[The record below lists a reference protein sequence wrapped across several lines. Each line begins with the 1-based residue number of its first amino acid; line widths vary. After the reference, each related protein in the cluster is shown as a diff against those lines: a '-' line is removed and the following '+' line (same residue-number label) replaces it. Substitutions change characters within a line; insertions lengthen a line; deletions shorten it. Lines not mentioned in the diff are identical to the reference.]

1 MKYVKD
7 KPYVPIPRVQ
17 VCPFFVIGGKGMK
30 FKKKLLLVCTSVL
43 VSLPSVASAR
53 NNDVPFFNG
62 NENTFLES
70 VELQMPGK
78 YLRPGSGYAPPGVE
92 LLYKGDLHYPAVYN
106 GSFSWDNPQVN
117 LVQNEDSSEP
127 FVRIANEGYFN
138 ASVPVGDR
146 MVTETERVNTSV
158 IADKYWG
165 NPDFVLTNMIKHSI
179 TGLKT
184 LKNYGT
190 FYWIRDMAYLSG
202 GYAGASGVNGVNK
215 YNLWYVR
222 TSKPEIK
229 DFKAS
234 SGKKDVPVKFT
245 FNGFEYVSKGKGYND
260 RDPNGTTV
268 NPYQAAAGERNRV
281 KWMLDITKDGETVHH
296 QENYLRSDPQTDN
309 QKPNEGDAGQ
319 FTKEDVSWQPQMCGR
334 YTAKLKITDAVQ
346 RDSNEKAVNFNVD
359 GNCGT
364 EVTPNPDSGDEDDF
378 KYKIDFSSDR
388 IEGET
393 AREGKNI
400 KTKIDVSRDNFKPE
414 RDQYREKVNNNIN
427 KSQQAVNSSES
438 DRDSAQSSLSY
449 CRRNPIH
456 EVDAEGNHHY
466 YDRDCSWEENRLDSA
481 ASRLDT
487 ARQKLE
493 KEKNKIKKL
502 DALEAKYANPE
513 TVVVLKH
520 NGQQV
525 ATQKVRLTEGE
536 KKTLN
541 LGWQHKG
548 KGTIQAEINPAGNR
562 LDIEETTYKN
572 NPIKTAIYAPS
583 HEKGM
588 CGVTSVKGVV
598 ETVSERVSKEDT
610 VGEMFYETLSGSID
624 NLAPSKLH
632 AGYGFSYEVNGK
644 YKNDWN
650 TNYPG
655 VFTKATAQY
664 PFADEGLK
672 TTYDLESVSNNGLI
686 SKFLPENMYLSEVTG
701 HVFNSK
707 RPTKSL
713 YWDGKEKIID
723 GQRKWY
729 APLKTKDGKYSFNVE
744 TNPAGVNEMSLCLTN
759 EVEIKGVA
767 YDDFKKRRVLADLP
781 FPVQTPGWN
790 WVGKENIITDLSNW
804 YYMKNRN

>member
-1 MKYVKD
+1 
-7 KPYVPIPRVQ
+7 
-17 VCPFFVIGGKGMK
+17 MK
-30 FKKKLLLVCTSVL
+30 FKRGLLFICTSTMIAI
-43 VSLPSVASAR
+43 PSMASAK
-53 NNDVPFFNG
+53 NNDVPFYNG
-62 NENTFLES
+62 QNDSFLTS
-70 VELQMPGK
+70 LNLQLPGK
-78 YLRPGSGYAPPGVE
+78 YYRPGSGYAAKE
-92 LLYKGDLHYPAVYN
+92 SLYRADVHFPAVYN
-106 GSFSWDNPQVN
+106 GSFNWENPREN
-117 LVQNEDSSEP
+117 LVQAEDTSEP
-127 FVRIANEGYFN
+127 YIRIANEGYLN
-138 ASVPVGDR
+138 GKVPAGDR
-146 MVTETERVNTSV
+146 MVTEIERVNNSV
-158 IADKYWG
+158 ISSKYWG
-165 NPDFVLTNMIKHSI
+165 KPEFVLENIDKHMIQTYESFREL
-179 TGLKT
+179 GQ
-184 LKNYGT
+184 
-190 FYWIRDMAYLSG
+190 FYWIRDIAYLSG
-202 GYAGASGVNGVNK
+202 GYAGASGVDNVNR
-215 YNLWYVR
+215 YSLWYVR
-222 TSKPEIK
+222 TSKPQVK
-229 DFKAS
+229 GFQAM
-234 SGKKDVPVKFT
+234 SGKKDIPVKFI
-245 FNGFEYVSKGKGYND
+245 FNGFEYVSKNKGYND
-260 RDPNGTTV
+260 RDQNGTTV
-268 NPYQAAAGERNRV
+268 NPYQKAAGERNRV
-281 KWMLDITKDGETVHH
+281 KWMLDIIKDGETVHH
-296 QENYLRSDPQTDN
+296 QENYLRSNPQKDN
-309 QKPNEGDAGQ
+309 ERANEGDAGK
-319 FTKEDVSWQPQMCGR
+319 FTKDDAKWQPQMCGR
-334 YTAKLKITDAVQ
+334 YTAKIKVLDAVQ
-346 RDSNEKAVNFNVD
+346 RESNEKIVDFIVD

-364 EVTPNPDSGDEDDF
+364 EVTPNPDPGDEDDF
-378 KYKIDFSSDR
+378 KYKIDFSADR

-393 AREGKNI
+393 ARDGKNV
-400 KTKIDVSRDNFKPE
+400 KTRIDASRDNFKPE
-414 RDQYREKVNNNIN
+414 RDQYRAKVNNNIN
-427 KSQQAVNSSES
+427 KSQQEVNSSES

-502 DALEAKYANPE
+502 DALETKYANPE

-525 ATQKVRLTEGE
+525 ALEKVRLTEGE

-541 LGWQHKG
+541 LDWQHKG

-562 LDIEETTYKN
+562 IVIEETTYKN

-583 HEKGM
+583 HENGM

-610 VGEMFYETLSGSID
+610 VGEMYYETLSGSVD
-624 NLAPSKLH
+624 SLAPSKLH

-644 YKNDWN
+644 YRNDWN
-650 TNYPG
+650 ANYPG

-672 TTYDLESVSNNGLI
+672 TTHDLESVSNNGLT
-686 SKFLPENMYLSEVTG
+686 SKFLPKNMYLSEVTG
-701 HVFNSK
+701 HVFDSK

-713 YWDGKEKIID
+713 YWDGQEKIID

-729 APLKTKDGKYSFNVE
+729 APLKTRDGKYAFNVE

-790 WVGKENIITDLSNW
+790 WVGKEHIITDLSNW
-804 YYMKNRN
+804 YFMKNRN

>member
-1 MKYVKD
+1 
-7 KPYVPIPRVQ
+7 
-17 VCPFFVIGGKGMK
+17 MK
-30 FKKKLLLVCTSVL
+30 FKKRLLFVCTSVL
-43 VSLPSVASAR
+43 VSLPSLASAK

-70 VELQMPGK
+70 GELQMPGK
-78 YLRPGSGYAPPGVE
+78 YFRPGNEYTPPGVDWF
-92 LLYKGDLHYPAVYN
+92 YKGDLHYPAVYN
-106 GSFSWDNPQVN
+106 GSFSWGNPRVN

-127 FVRIANEGYFN
+127 FVRISNEGYFN
-138 ASVPVGDR
+138 SFVPLGDR
-146 MVTETERVNTSV
+146 MVTEIERVNASV
-158 IADKYWG
+158 LANKYWG
-165 NPDFVLTNMIKHSI
+165 NPDFVLKNMIKHSI

-190 FYWIRDMAYLSG
+190 FYWIRDIAYLSG
-202 GYAGASGVNGVNK
+202 GYAGAGDVDGVNR
-215 YNLWYVR
+215 YSLWYVR
-222 TSKPEIK
+222 TSKPQVKE
-229 DFKAS
+229 FKAM
-234 SGKKDVPVKFT
+234 SGKKDEPVKLT
-245 FNGFEYVSKGKGYND
+245 FNGFEYVSKNKGYND

-268 NPYQAAAGERNRV
+268 NPYQKAAGERNRV
-281 KWMLDITKDGETVHH
+281 KWMLDITKNGETVHH
-296 QENYLRSDPQTDN
+296 QENYLRSTPQKDN
-309 QKPNEGDAGQ
+309 QKPNEGDAGR

-334 YTAKLKITDAVQ
+334 YTAKLKVIDGVQ
-346 RDSNEKAVNFNVD
+346 RDSNENTVDFIVD

-364 EVTPNPDSGDEDDF
+364 EVTPNPDDEDDF
-378 KYKIDFSSDR
+378 KYKIDFSADR

-400 KTKIDVSRDNFKPE
+400 KTRVDVSRDNFKPE
-414 RDQYREKVNNNIN
+414 REQYRAKVNNNIN
-427 KSQQAVNSSES
+427 NSQQEVYSAES
-438 DRDSAQSSLSY
+438 ARDSAQSSLSY

-456 EVDAEGNHHY
+456 EIDEEGHDY
-466 YDRDCSWEENRLDSA
+466 YIDRDCSWEEDRLDDA

-487 ARQKLE
+487 ERQKLE

-502 DALEAKYANPE
+502 DTLEAKYANPE

-525 ATQKVRLTEGE
+525 VSQKVKLAEGE
-536 KKTLN
+536 KRTLN
-541 LGWQHKG
+541 LDWQHKG

-562 LDIEETTYKN
+562 IDIEETTYKN

-583 HEKGM
+583 HEIGM
-588 CGVTSVKGVV
+588 CSVMSVKGVV

-610 VGEMFYETLSGSID
+610 VGEMYYETLTGSID

-644 YKNDWN
+644 YRNDWN
-650 TNYPG
+650 ANYPG
-655 VFTKATAQY
+655 VFSKATAQY
-664 PFADEGLK
+664 PFADEELKITQELEGITNTGLA
-672 TTYDLESVSNNGLI
+672 
-686 SKFLPENMYLSEVTG
+686 SKFLPKNMYLSEITG
-701 HVFNSK
+701 HVFDSK

-713 YWDGKEKIID
+713 YWDGQEKIID

-744 TNPAGVNEMSLCLTN
+744 TNPAGINEMSLCLTN

-790 WVGKENIITDLSNW
+790 WVGKEHIITDLSNW

>member
-1 MKYVKD
+1 MKLKS
-7 KPYVPIPRVQ
+7 
-17 VCPFFVIGGKGMK
+17 
-30 FKKKLLLVCTSVL
+30 KLLISCTSAL
-43 VSLPSVASAR
+43 LLLPTLAHAKNS
-53 NNDVPFFNG
+53 DVPFFDG
-62 NENTFLES
+62 NEEKFMKAK
-70 VELQMPGK
+70 ELQMPGRF
-78 YLRPGSGYAPPGVE
+78 YRPGSGYAAKE
-92 LLYKGDLHYPAVYN
+92 SQYLSDLHYPAVYN
-106 GSFSWDNPQVN
+106 GSFSWDNS
-117 LVQNEDSSEP
+117 NENKVKNEELSEP
-127 FVRIANEGYFN
+127 FVRIANEGYLN
-138 ASVPVGDR
+138 NLVPAGDR
-146 MVTETERVNTSV
+146 MVTEVQRINDDV
-158 IADKYWG
+158 IASKYWG
-165 NPDFVLTNMIKHSI
+165 NPEFVLAEI
-179 TGLKT
+179 LKYR
-184 LKNYGT
+184 LSQYQGSKVYGD
-190 FYWIRDMAYLSG
+190 FYWIRDIAYLSG
-202 GYAGASGVNGVNK
+202 GYAGSGGNANK

-229 DFKAS
+229 DVKAS
-234 SGKKDVPVKFT
+234 SSEKDVPVKFT
-245 FNGFEYVSKGKGYND
+245 FNGFEYVSKNKGYND
-260 RDPNGTTV
+260 RDPNGTTI
-268 NPYQAAAGERNRV
+268 NPYQKAAGERNRV
-281 KWMLDITKDGETVHH
+281 KWMLDIIKDGETVYH
-296 QENYLRSDPQTDN
+296 QENYLRSTLQKDN

-319 FTKEDVSWQPQMCGR
+319 FKSEELNWQPQMCGR
-334 YTAKLKITDAVQ
+334 YTAKIKVLDAVQ
-346 RDSNEKAVNFNVD
+346 RESNEKTVDFTID

-364 EVTPNPDSGDEDDF
+364 EVTPNPDLGDEDDF

-400 KTKIDVSRDNFKPE
+400 KTRVDVSRDNFKPE

-427 KSQQAVNSSES
+427 KSQQEVNSSES

-466 YDRDCSWEENRLDSA
+466 YDRDCSWEENKLDSA
-481 ASRLDT
+481 ASRLDN
-487 ARQKLE
+487 ARKKLE

-502 DALEAKYANPE
+502 DVLEEKYTNPE

-525 ATQKVRLTEGE
+525 ASQKVRLTEGE

-548 KGTIQAEINPAGNR
+548 KGTIQAEINPSGDR

-632 AGYGFSYEVNGK
+632 SGYGFSYEVNGT

-650 TNYPG
+650 INYPG
-655 VFTKATAQY
+655 VFTKTTAQY

-672 TTYDLESVSNNGLI
+672 TTQDLESISNTGLA
-686 SKFLPENMYLSEVTG
+686 SKFQPKNMYLSEVTG
-701 HVFNSK
+701 HVFDSK

-713 YWDGKEKIID
+713 YWDGQEKIID

-744 TNPAGVNEMSLCLTN
+744 TNLAGVNEMSLCLTN
-759 EVEIKGVA
+759 EVEINGVS

-790 WVGKENIITDLSNW
+790 WVGKEHIITDLSNW

>member
-1 MKYVKD
+1 MKTK
-7 KPYVPIPRVQ
+7 RN
-17 VCPFFVIGGKGMK
+17 
-30 FKKKLLLVCTSVL
+30 LLFVCTSVL
-43 VSLPSVASAR
+43 LAMPTIAQAK
-53 NNDVPFFNG
+53 NADVPFYNG
-62 NENTFLES
+62 NEDTFLKS
-70 VELQMPGK
+70 SQLQMAGK
-78 YLRPGSGYAPPGVE
+78 YFRPGSGYAPPGID
-92 LLYKGDLHYPAVYN
+92 LMYKGNLHYPAVYN
-106 GSFSWDNPQVN
+106 GSFNFDNPKKN
-117 LVQNEDSSEP
+117 LVQGEDLSEP
-127 FVRIANEGYFN
+127 YVRISNEGYWN
-138 ASVPVGDR
+138 SAITVGDR
-146 MVTETERVNTSV
+146 MVTEIERVNNAV

-165 NPDFVLTNMIKHSI
+165 NPKFVLENMNRHVISQKS
-179 TGLKT
+179 GFKE
-184 LKNYGT
+184 YGG
-190 FYWIRDMAYLSG
+190 FYWIRDIAYLSG
-202 GYAGASGVNGVNK
+202 GYAGAGGVSGVNR
-215 YNLWYVR
+215 YSLWYVR

-229 DFKAS
+229 EFKVS
-234 SGKKDVPVKFT
+234 SGKKDTPVKFI
-245 FNGFEYVSKGKGYND
+245 FNGFEYVSKDKGYTERGSKLD
-260 RDPNGTTV
+260 AG
-268 NPYQAAAGERNRV
+268 NPYSHIAGERNRV
-281 KWMLDITKDGETVHH
+281 KWMLDITKSGETVHH
-296 QENYLRSDPQTDN
+296 QENYLRSNPQKDN
-309 QKPNEGDAGQ
+309 QKPNEGDAGR
-319 FTKEDVSWQPQMCGR
+319 FTKEDISWQPQMCGR
-334 YTAKLKITDAVQ
+334 YTAKLKIIDGVQ
-346 RDSNEKAVNFNVD
+346 RDSNEKTVDFIVD

-364 EVTPNPDSGDEDDF
+364 EVTPNPDPGNEDDY
-378 KYKIDFSSDR
+378 KYKIDFSADR

-400 KTKIDVSRDNFKPE
+400 KTRVDVSRDNFKSE
-414 RDQYREKVNNNIN
+414 RDQYRAKVNNNID
-427 KSQQAVNSSES
+427 KSQQEVYSSES
-438 DRDSAQSSLSY
+438 ARDSAQSSLSY

-456 EVDAEGNHHY
+456 EKDEEGHDY
-466 YDRDCSWEENRLDSA
+466 YIDRDCSWEENRLDDA

-513 TVVVLKH
+513 TVVMLKH

-525 ATQKVRLTEGE
+525 AFEKVRLTEGE

-541 LGWQHKG
+541 LDWQHKG

-562 LDIEETTYKN
+562 IDIEETTYKN

-583 HEKGM
+583 HENGM

-610 VGEMFYETLSGSID
+610 VGEMYYETLSGSVD
-624 NLAPSKLH
+624 SLAPSKLH

-644 YKNDWN
+644 YRNDWN
-650 TNYPG
+650 ANFPG

-672 TTYDLESVSNNGLI
+672 TTHDLESVSNNGLT
-686 SKFLPENMYLSEVTG
+686 SKFLPKNMYLSEITG
-701 HVFNSK
+701 HVFDSK

-713 YWDGKEKIID
+713 YWDGQEKIID

-729 APLKTKDGKYSFNVE
+729 APLKTKDGKYTFNVE

-790 WVGKENIITDLSNW
+790 WVGKEHIITDLSNW

>member
-1 MKYVKD
+1 MKLK
-7 KPYVPIPRVQ
+7 RN
-17 VCPFFVIGGKGMK
+17 
-30 FKKKLLLVCTSVL
+30 LLLTLCTSTMLMV
-43 VSLPSVASAR
+43 PTIASAK
-53 NNDVPFFNG
+53 NADIPFYNG
-62 NENTFLES
+62 NDDTFIS
-70 VELQMPGK
+70 SQLQMPGK
-78 YLRPGSGYAPPGVE
+78 YFRPGSGFDPVKT
-92 LLYKGDLHYPAVYN
+92 LYKADIHYPAVYN
-106 GSFSWDNPQVN
+106 GSFNWDNPRQN
-117 LVQNEDSSEP
+117 LVQGEDSSEP

-138 ASVPVGDR
+138 NSVPVGDR
-146 MVTETERVNTSV
+146 MVTEIERVNASV
-158 IADKYWG
+158 IKDKYWG
-165 NPDFVLTNMIKHSI
+165 NTDFVLKNIIPNKIS
-179 TGLKT
+179 GAVDLKSF
-184 LKNYGT
+184 GE

-202 GYAGASGVNGVNK
+202 GYAGAGAVEGVNK
-215 YNLWYVR
+215 YSLWYVR

-229 DFKAS
+229 DFKAK

-245 FNGFEYVSKGKGYND
+245 FNGFEYVSKNKGYND

-268 NPYQAAAGERNRV
+268 NPYQKAAGERNRV
-281 KWMLDITKDGETVHH
+281 KWMLDITKDGETVYH
-296 QENYLRSDPQTDN
+296 QENYLRSNPQKDN

-319 FTKEDVSWQPQMCGR
+319 FKSEELKWQPQMCGR
-334 YTAKLKITDAVQ
+334 YTAKIKVLDAVQ
-346 RDSNEKAVNFNVD
+346 RESNEKTVDFTID
-359 GNCGT
+359 GNCGN
-364 EVTPNPDSGDEDDF
+364 EVTPNPDPGDEEDF
-378 KYKIDFSSDR
+378 KYKIDFSADR

-400 KTKIDVSRDNFKPE
+400 KTRIDVSRDNFKPE

-427 KSQQAVNSSES
+427 KSQQEINSAES

-456 EVDAEGNHHY
+456 EVDAEGKDHY
-466 YDRDCSWEENRLDSA
+466 YDRDCSWEENKLDNA
-481 ASRLDT
+481 ASKLDN

-502 DALEAKYANPE
+502 DVLEEKYTNPE

-525 ATQKVRLTEGE
+525 ALQKVRLTEGE

-541 LGWQHKG
+541 LDWQHKG
-548 KGTIQAEINPAGNR
+548 KGTIQAEINPTGNR

-572 NPIKTAIYAPS
+572 NPIKTAIYEPS
-583 HEKGM
+583 REKAM

-610 VGEMFYETLSGSID
+610 AGEMFYETLSGSID
-624 NLAPSKLH
+624 NLSPSKLH
-632 AGYGFSYEVNGK
+632 SGYGFSYQVNGT
-644 YKNDWN
+644 YKNQWN
-650 TNYPG
+650 ENYPG
-655 VFTKATAQY
+655 VFTAATAQY

-672 TTYDLESVSNNGLI
+672 TTQDLEAISNTGLA
-686 SKFLPENMYLSEVTG
+686 SRFQPKNMYMSEITG
-701 HVFNSK
+701 HVFDSK

-713 YWDGKEKIID
+713 YWDGQEKIID

-729 APLKTKDGKYSFNVE
+729 APLKTKDGKYAFNVE
-744 TNPAGVNEMSLCLTN
+744 TKPAGVNEMILCLTS

-790 WVGKENIITDLSNW
+790 WVGKEHIITDLSNW
-804 YYMKNRN
+804 YYMKNRK

>member
-1 MKYVKD
+1 
-7 KPYVPIPRVQ
+7 
-17 VCPFFVIGGKGMK
+17 MK

-43 VSLPSVASAR
+43 VSLPSVASAK

-70 VELQMPGK
+70 GELQMPGK
-78 YLRPGSGYAPPGVE
+78 YLRPGSRYAPPGVE

-106 GSFSWDNPQVN
+106 GSFSWGNPQVN

-138 ASVPVGDR
+138 ATVPVGDR
-146 MVTETERVNTSV
+146 MVTETERVNASV

-202 GYAGASGVNGVNK
+202 GYAGANGVDGVNK

-222 TSKPEIK
+222 TSKPELK

-234 SGKKDVPVKFT
+234 SGKKDIPMKFT

-268 NPYQAAAGERNRV
+268 NPYQSAAGERNRV
-281 KWMLDITKDGETVHH
+281 KWMLDIIKDGEIVHH
-296 QENYLRSDPQTDN
+296 QENYLRSNPQKDN
-309 QKPNEGDAGQ
+309 ERANEGDAGK
-319 FTKEDVSWQPQMCGR
+319 FTKDDVKWQPQMCGR
-334 YTAKLKITDAVQ
+334 YTAKIKVLDAVQ
-346 RDSNEKAVNFNVD
+346 RGSNEKTIDFTID

-364 EVTPNPDSGDEDDF
+364 EVTPNPDPGDEDDF
-378 KYKIDFSSDR
+378 KYKIDFSADR

-393 AREGKNI
+393 AREGNNI
-400 KTKIDVSRDNFKPE
+400 KTRVDVSRDNFKPE
-414 RDQYREKVNNNIN
+414 RDQYRAKVNNNIN
-427 KSQQAVNSSES
+427 KSQQEVYSAELG
-438 DRDSAQSSLSY
+438 RDSAQSSLSY

-456 EVDAEGNHHY
+456 EIDEEGRDY
-466 YDRDCSWEENRLDSA
+466 YIDRDCSWEENRLDDA

-525 ATQKVRLTEGE
+525 STQKVKLTEGE

-541 LGWQHKG
+541 LDWKHKG

-562 LDIEETTYKN
+562 IDIEETTYKN
-572 NPIKTAIYAPS
+572 NPIKTAIYEPS
-583 HEKGM
+583 KEKAM

-632 AGYGFSYEVNGK
+632 SGYGFSYEVNGK

-650 TNYPG
+650 ANYPG
-655 VFTKATAQY
+655 VFAKVTAQY

-672 TTYDLESVSNNGLI
+672 SKQDLESKKNTGSI
-686 SKFLPENMYLSEVTG
+686 SSFSPKNMYLSEKTG
-701 HVFNSK
+701 HVFDSK

-713 YWDGKEKIID
+713 YWDGQEKIID
-723 GQRKWY
+723 GGQKWY
-729 APLKTKDGKYSFNVE
+729 TPMKTKDGVYTFNVE
-744 TNPAGVNEMSLCLTN
+744 TAPAGVNEMSLCLT
-759 EVEIKGVA
+759 EQVEIKGVA
-767 YDDFKKRRVLADLP
+767 YDDFIKRRVFPDDP
-781 FPVQTPGWN
+781 FPGGSGVGWN
-790 WVGKENIITDLSNW
+790 WVGKEELLHKLTDW
-804 YYMKNRN
+804 YYMKNGK

>member
-1 MKYVKD
+1 MKL
-7 KPYVPIPRVQ
+7 R
-17 VCPFFVIGGKGMK
+17 
-30 FKKKLLLVCTSVL
+30 KKLIILCTSTIIGMPTL
-43 VSLPSVASAR
+43 ANAQ
-53 NNDVPFFNG
+53 NKDVPFYNG
-62 NENTFLES
+62 NDNTFLRS
-70 VELQMPGK
+70 GELQMPGK
-78 YLRPGSGYAPPGVE
+78 YFRAGSEYAPPGVD
-92 LLYKGDLHYPAVYN
+92 LLYRGDLHYPAVYN
-106 GSFSWDNPQVN
+106 GSFNFDKPHDN
-117 LVQNEDSSEP
+117 LVKNEDLSEP
-127 FVRIANEGYFN
+127 YVRISNEGYWN
-138 ASVPVGDR
+138 SAIPVGDR
-146 MVTETERVNTSV
+146 MVTEVERMNETIIST
-158 IADKYWG
+158 KYWG
-165 NPDFVLTNMIKHSI
+165 NPEFVLHNLFSHPINNDALPI
-179 TGLKT
+179 
-184 LKNYGT
+184 NYGM
-190 FYWIRDMAYLSG
+190 FYWIRDVAYLSG
-202 GYAGASGVNGVNK
+202 GYAGAGGVSGINR
-215 YNLWYVR
+215 YSLWYVR

-229 DFKAS
+229 DFKVS
-234 SGKKDVPVKFT
+234 SGKKDTPVKFI
-245 FNGFEYVSKGKGYND
+245 FNGFEYVSKDKGYTERGSKLD
-260 RDPNGTTV
+260 AG
-268 NPYQAAAGERNRV
+268 NPYSHIAGERNRV
-281 KWMLDITKDGETVHH
+281 KWMLDITKSGEKVHH
-296 QENYLRSDPQTDN
+296 QENYLRSTPQKDN
-309 QKPNEGDAGQ
+309 QKPNEGDAAR
-319 FTKEDVSWQPQMCGR
+319 FTKEDISWQPQMCGR
-334 YTAKLKITDAVQ
+334 YTAKLKIIDGVQ
-346 RDSNEKAVNFNVD
+346 RDSNEKTVDFIVD

-364 EVTPNPDSGDEDDF
+364 EVTPNPDSGNEDDY
-378 KYKIDFSSDR
+378 KYKIDLSADR

-400 KTKIDVSRDNFKPE
+400 KTRVDVSRDNFKPE

-427 KSQQAVNSSES
+427 KSQQEVYSSES
-438 DRDSAQSSLSY
+438 ARDSAQSSLSY

-456 EVDAEGNHHY
+456 EKDEEGHDY
-466 YDRDCSWEENRLDSA
+466 YIDRDCSWEENRLDDA

-502 DALEAKYANPE
+502 DALEVKYANPE

-520 NGQQV
+520 NGQEV
-525 ATQKVRLTEGE
+525 ALEKVRLTEGE

-541 LGWQHKG
+541 LDWQHKG

-562 LDIEETTYKN
+562 KDIEETTYKN
-572 NPIKTAIYAPS
+572 NSIKTAIYAPS
-583 HEKGM
+583 HENGM

-610 VGEMFYETLSGSID
+610 VGEMYYETLSGSVD
-624 NLAPSKLH
+624 SLAPSKLH
-632 AGYGFSYEVNGK
+632 SGYGFSYEVNGK

-672 TTYDLESVSNNGLI
+672 TTYDLESVSNNGLT
-686 SKFLPENMYLSEVTG
+686 SKFLPKNMYLSEVTG
-701 HVFNSK
+701 HVFDSK

-790 WVGKENIITDLSNW
+790 WVGKENIIADLSNW

>member
-1 MKYVKD
+1 MKLK
-7 KPYVPIPRVQ
+7 RS
-17 VCPFFVIGGKGMK
+17 
-30 FKKKLLLVCTSVL
+30 LLLLCTSTAL
-43 VSLPSVASAR
+43 MIPSIASAK
-53 NNDVPFFNG
+53 NADVPFYNG
-62 NENTFLES
+62 TDDTSLTS
-70 VELQMPGK
+70 RKLQMKGK
-78 YLRPGSGYAPPGVE
+78 FYRFGSQYAPPGID
-92 LLYKGDLHYPAVYN
+92 LAYKGDLHYPAVYN
-106 GSFSWDNPQVN
+106 GSFSFENPQAN
-117 LVQNEDSSEP
+117 LVQREDLSEP
-127 FVRIANEGYFN
+127 YVRISNEGYWN
-138 ASVPVGDR
+138 SAIVVGDR
-146 MVTETERVNTSV
+146 MITEKERITDS
-158 IADKYWG
+158 IISDKYWG
-165 NPDFVLTNMIKHSI
+165 NSQFVLNNLDSHTISNGNSSESY
-179 TGLKT
+179 GL
-184 LKNYGT
+184 
-190 FYWIRDMAYLSG
+190 FYWIRDIAYLSG
-202 GYAGASGVNGVNK
+202 GNAGAGGVNGINK

-234 SGKKDVPVKFT
+234 NGKKDTPVKFT
-245 FNGFEYVSKGKGYND
+245 FNGFEYVSKDKGYND

-268 NPYQAAAGERNRV
+268 NPYQRAAGERNRV
-281 KWMLDITKDGETVHH
+281 KWLLDITKSGETVHH
-296 QENYLRSDPQTDN
+296 QENYLRSTPQKDN
-309 QKPNEGDAGQ
+309 QKPNEGDAGR
-319 FTKEDVSWQPQMCGR
+319 FTKEDVTWQPQMCGR
-334 YTAKLKITDAVQ
+334 YTAKLKIVDGVQ
-346 RDSNEKAVNFNVD
+346 RDSNEKKVDFTID

-364 EVTPNPDSGDEDDF
+364 EVTPNPDPGDEDDF
-378 KYKIDFSSDR
+378 KYKIDFSADR

-400 KTKIDVSRDNFKPE
+400 KTRIDVSRDNFKPE
-414 RDQYREKVNNNIN
+414 RDQYRAKVNNNIN
-427 KSQQAVNSSES
+427 KSQQEVYSAES
-438 DRDSAQSSLSY
+438 GRDSAQSSLSY

-456 EVDAEGNHHY
+456 EKDEEGHDY
-466 YDRDCSWEENRLDSA
+466 YIDRDCSWEENRLDDA

-502 DALEAKYANPE
+502 DVLEAKYANPE

-525 ATQKVRLTEGE
+525 SSEKVRLTEGE

-541 LGWQHKG
+541 LDWKHKG

-562 LDIEETTYKN
+562 IDIEETTYKN
-572 NPIKTAIYAPS
+572 NPIKTAIYEPS
-583 HEKGM
+583 KEKAM

-632 AGYGFSYEVNGK
+632 SGYGFSYEVNGK
-644 YKNDWN
+644 YKNEWN
-650 TNYPG
+650 ANYPG
-655 VFTKATAQY
+655 VFAKATAQY

-672 TTYDLESVSNNGLI
+672 TTQELEGVTNTGLT
-686 SKFLPENMYLSEVTG
+686 SKFLPENMYLSEITG
-701 HVFNSK
+701 HVFDSK

-713 YWDGKEKIID
+713 YWDGQEKIID

-729 APLKTKDGKYSFNVE
+729 APLKTKDGKYAFNVE
-744 TNPAGVNEMSLCLTN
+744 TKPAGVNEMSLCLTS

-790 WVGKENIITDLSNW
+790 WAGKEHIITDLSNW

>member
-1 MKYVKD
+1 M
-7 KPYVPIPRVQ
+7 RMR
-17 VCPFFVIGGKGMK
+17 KG
-30 FKKKLLLVCTSVL
+30 LLLTCASL
-43 VSLPSVASAR
+43 MLALPSVASAA
-53 NNDVPFFNG
+53 NNDIPFFDGSKNSI
-62 NENTFLES
+62 LKS
-70 VELQMPGK
+70 DELQLSGNL
-78 YLRPGSGYAPPGVE
+78 LRPGSGYRSKE
-92 LLYKGDLHYPAVYN
+92 FNYKADLHFPAVYN
-106 GSFSWDNPQVN
+106 GSFNWGNPWEN
-117 LVQNEDSSEP
+117 LVQNEDTSDP
-127 FVRIANEGYFN
+127 YVRISNDGYIN
-138 ASVPVGDR
+138 SEVVVGDR
-146 MVTETERVNTSV
+146 MVTEVQQVTKTV
-158 IADKYWG
+158 IKDKYWG
-165 NPDFVLTNMIKHSI
+165 EPNFVLGNLKKHDIKKFN
-179 TGLKT
+179 GPNVT
-184 LKNYGT
+184 LGK
-190 FYWIRDMAYLSG
+190 FYWIRDIAYLSG
-202 GYAGASGVNGVNK
+202 GYAGAGGVDSVNR
-215 YNLWYVR
+215 YSLWYVR
-222 TSKPEIK
+222 TSNPKI
-229 DFKAS
+229 DNFKAT

-268 NPYQAAAGERNRV
+268 NPYQSAAGERNRV
-281 KWMLDITKDGETVHH
+281 KWLLDITKDDETVYH
-296 QENYLRSDPQTDN
+296 QENYLRSTPQKDN

-319 FTKEDVSWQPQMCGR
+319 FKSEELKWQPQMCGR
-334 YTAKLKITDAVQ
+334 YTAKIKVLDAVQ
-346 RDSNEKAVNFNVD
+346 RESNEKTVD
-359 GNCGT
+359 FTINGNCGT
-364 EVTPNPDSGDEDDF
+364 EVTPNPDPGDEDDF
-378 KYKIDFSSDR
+378 KYKIDFSADR

-400 KTKIDVSRDNFKPE
+400 KTRIDVSRDNFKPE

-427 KSQQAVNSSES
+427 KSEQAVNSSES

-572 NPIKTAIYAPS
+572 NPIKTAIYSPS

-624 NLAPSKLH
+624 NLEPSKLH

-672 TTYDLESVSNNGLI
+672 TAYDLESVSNNGLT
-686 SKFLPENMYLSEVTG
+686 SKFLPKNMYLSEVTG
-701 HVFNSK
+701 HVFDSK

-744 TNPAGVNEMSLCLTN
+744 TNPAGVNEMSLCLTD

>member
-1 MKYVKD
+1 MKLK
-7 KPYVPIPRVQ
+7 R
-17 VCPFFVIGGKGMK
+17 
-30 FKKKLLLVCTSVL
+30 KLLISCTSAL
-43 VSLPSVASAR
+43 LLLPTLAHAKNS
-53 NNDVPFFNG
+53 DVPFFDG
-62 NENTFLES
+62 NEEKFLKS
-70 VELQMPGK
+70 KELQMPGRF
-78 YLRPGSGYAPPGVE
+78 YRPGSEYAAKE
-92 LLYKGDLHYPAVYN
+92 SLYLSDLHYPAVYN
-106 GSFSWDNPQVN
+106 GSFSWDNSN
-117 LVQNEDSSEP
+117 ENKVQNEQLSEP
-127 FVRIANEGYFN
+127 FVRIANEGYLN
-138 ASVPVGDR
+138 TSVPAGDR
-146 MVTETERVNTSV
+146 MVTEVQRINDDV
-158 IADKYWG
+158 IASKYWG
-165 NPDFVLTNMIKHSI
+165 NPEFVLAEI
-179 TGLKT
+179 LKYR
-184 LKNYGT
+184 LSQYQGSKVYGD
-190 FYWIRDMAYLSG
+190 FYWIRDIAYLSG
-202 GYAGASGVNGVNK
+202 GYAGSGGNANK

-234 SGKKDVPVKFT
+234 SSKKDVPVKFI
-245 FNGFEYVSKGKGYND
+245 FNVFEYVSKNKGYND

-268 NPYQAAAGERNRV
+268 NPYQRAAGERNRV
-281 KWMLDITKDGETVHH
+281 KWMLDIIKDGETVYH
-296 QENYLRSDPQTDN
+296 QENYLRSTPQKDN
-309 QKPNEGDAGQ
+309 QKPNEGDAGKLK
-319 FTKEDVSWQPQMCGR
+319 KEDVTWQPQLCGR
-334 YTAKLKITDAVQ
+334 YTAKIKVTDAVQ
-346 RDSNEKAVNFNVD
+346 RDSNEKTVDFIVD

-364 EVTPNPDSGDEDDF
+364 EVTPNPDPGDEDDF
-378 KYKIDFSSDR
+378 KYKIDFSADR

-393 AREGKNI
+393 VREGKNI
-400 KTKIDVSRDNFKPE
+400 KTRIDVSRDNFKPE
-414 RDQYREKVNNNIN
+414 RDQYRTKVNNDIN
-427 KSQQAVNSSES
+427 KSQQEVYSAES

-456 EVDAEGNHHY
+456 EKDGGGHDY
-466 YDRDCSWEENRLDSA
+466 YIDRDCSWEENRLDSA

-525 ATQKVRLTEGE
+525 ASQKVRLTEGE

-548 KGTIQAEINPAGNR
+548 KGTIQAEINPSGNR

-583 HEKGM
+583 HEKGT
-588 CGVTSVKGVV
+588 CGVTIVKGVV

-610 VGEMFYETLSGSID
+610 VGEMFYETLSGNID

-632 AGYGFSYEVNGK
+632 AGYGFFYEANGK

-650 TNYPG
+650 ANYPG

-672 TTYDLESVSNNGLI
+672 PTQELDIVSNTALT
-686 SKFLPENMYLSEVTG
+686 SKFLPKNMYLSEITG
-701 HVFNSK
+701 HVFDSK

-713 YWDGKEKIID
+713 YWDGQEKIID
-723 GQRKWY
+723 GGQKWY

-790 WVGKENIITDLSNW
+790 WVGKDQIITDLSNW

>member
-1 MKYVKD
+1 M
-7 KPYVPIPRVQ
+7 RMR
-17 VCPFFVIGGKGMK
+17 KG
-30 FKKKLLLVCTSVL
+30 LLLTCASL
-43 VSLPSVASAR
+43 MLALPSVASAA
-53 NNDVPFFNG
+53 NNDIPFFDGSKNSI
-62 NENTFLES
+62 LKS
-70 VELQMPGK
+70 DELQLSGNL
-78 YLRPGSGYAPPGVE
+78 LRPGSGYRSKE
-92 LLYKGDLHYPAVYN
+92 FNYKADLHFPAVYN
-106 GSFSWDNPQVN
+106 GSFNWGNPWEN
-117 LVQNEDSSEP
+117 LVQNEDTSDP
-127 FVRIANEGYFN
+127 YVRISNDGYIN
-138 ASVPVGDR
+138 SEVVVGDR
-146 MVTETERVNTSV
+146 MVTEVQQVTKTV
-158 IADKYWG
+158 IKDKYWG
-165 NPDFVLTNMIKHSI
+165 EPNFVLGNLKKHDIKKFN
-179 TGLKT
+179 GPNVT
-184 LKNYGT
+184 LGK
-190 FYWIRDMAYLSG
+190 FYWIRDIAYLSG
-202 GYAGASGVNGVNK
+202 GYAGAGGVDSVNR
-215 YNLWYVR
+215 YSLWYVR
-222 TSKPEIK
+222 TSNPKID
-229 DFKAS
+229 DFKAT

-268 NPYQAAAGERNRV
+268 NPYQSAAGERNRV
-281 KWMLDITKDGETVHH
+281 KWLLDITKDDETVYH
-296 QENYLRSDPQTDN
+296 QENYLRSTPQKDN

-319 FTKEDVSWQPQMCGR
+319 FKSEELKWQPQMCGR
-334 YTAKLKITDAVQ
+334 YTAKIKVLDAVQ
-346 RDSNEKAVNFNVD
+346 RESNEKTVD
-359 GNCGT
+359 FTINGNCGT
-364 EVTPNPDSGDEDDF
+364 EVTPNPDPGDEDDF
-378 KYKIDFSSDR
+378 KYKIDFSADR

-400 KTKIDVSRDNFKPE
+400 KTRIDVSRDNFKPE

-427 KSQQAVNSSES
+427 MSEQAVNSSES

-520 NGQQV
+520 NGLQV
-525 ATQKVRLTEGE
+525 ASQKVRLTEGE

-664 PFADEGLK
+664 HPFADEGLK
-672 TTYDLESVSNNGLI
+672 PTYDLESVSNNGLT
-686 SKFLPENMYLSEVTG
+686 SKFLPKKNMYLSGVTG
-701 HVFNSK
+701 HVFDSN

-790 WVGKENIITDLSNW
+790 WVGKEHIITDLSNW

>member
-1 MKYVKD
+1 MTM
-7 KPYVPIPRVQ
+7 R
-17 VCPFFVIGGKGMK
+17 KG
-30 FKKKLLLVCTSVL
+30 LLLTCASL
-43 VSLPSVASAR
+43 MLALPSVASAA
-53 NNDVPFFNG
+53 NNDIPFFDGSKNSI
-62 NENTFLES
+62 LKS
-70 VELQMPGK
+70 DELQLSGNL
-78 YLRPGSGYAPPGVE
+78 LRPGSGYRSKE
-92 LLYKGDLHYPAVYN
+92 FNYKADLHFPAVYN
-106 GSFSWDNPQVN
+106 GSFNWGNPWEN
-117 LVQNEDSSEP
+117 LVRNEDTSDP
-127 FVRIANEGYFN
+127 YVRISNDGYIN
-138 ASVPVGDR
+138 SEVVVGDR
-146 MVTETERVNTSV
+146 MVTEVQQVTKTV
-158 IADKYWG
+158 IKDKYLG
-165 NPDFVLTNMIKHSI
+165 EPNFVLGNLKKHDIKKFN
-179 TGLKT
+179 GPNVT
-184 LKNYGT
+184 LGK
-190 FYWIRDMAYLSG
+190 FYWIRDIAYLSG
-202 GYAGASGVNGVNK
+202 GYAGAGGVDSVNR
-215 YNLWYVR
+215 YSLWYVR
-222 TSKPEIK
+222 TSNPKI
-229 DFKAS
+229 DNFKAT
-234 SGKKDVPVKFT
+234 SGKKDVPVKFI

-268 NPYQAAAGERNRV
+268 NPYQSAAGERNRV
-281 KWMLDITKDGETVHH
+281 KWLLDITKDGETVYH
-296 QENYLRSDPQTDN
+296 QENYLRSTPQKDT
-309 QKPNEGDAGQ
+309 QKPNEGDAGK
-319 FTKEDVSWQPQMCGR
+319 FKSEELKWQPQMCGR
-334 YTAKLKITDAVQ
+334 YTAKIKVLDAVQ
-346 RDSNEKAVNFNVD
+346 RESNEKTVD
-359 GNCGT
+359 FTINGNCGT
-364 EVTPNPDSGDEDDF
+364 EVTPNPDPGDEDDF
-378 KYKIDFSSDR
+378 KYKIDFSADR

-400 KTKIDVSRDNFKPE
+400 KTRIDVSRDNFKPE

-427 KSQQAVNSSES
+427 MSEQAVNSSES

-525 ATQKVRLTEGE
+525 ASQKVRLTEGE

-610 VGEMFYETLSGSID
+610 VGEIFYETLSGSID

-672 TTYDLESVSNNGLI
+672 PTYDLESVSNNGLT
-686 SKFLPENMYLSEVTG
+686 SKFLPKNMYLSEVTG
-701 HVFNSK
+701 HVFDSN

-790 WVGKENIITDLSNW
+790 WVGKEHIITDLSNW

>member
-1 MKYVKD
+1 
-7 KPYVPIPRVQ
+7 
-17 VCPFFVIGGKGMK
+17 MK
-30 FKKKLLLVCTSVL
+30 FKKGIFILCTSVL
-43 VSLPSVASAR
+43 LSTSSIVNAK
-53 NNDVPFFNG
+53 NNDVPFYNG
-62 NENTFLES
+62 NEDTFLKS
-70 VELQMPGK
+70 PQLQMPGK
-78 YLRPGSGYAPPGVE
+78 YLRPGSYSPPGTD
-92 LLYKGDLHYPAVYN
+92 LAYKGDIHYPAVYN
-106 GSFSWDNPQVN
+106 GSFNWGNPKEN
-117 LVQNEDSSEP
+117 LVQGNDNSEP
-127 FVRIANEGYFN
+127 YIRISNEGYFN
-138 ASVPVGDR
+138 SSVQVGDR
-146 MVTETERVNTSV
+146 MITEIERVTEPIVSN
-158 IADKYWG
+158 KYWG
-165 NPDFVLTNMIKHSI
+165 NPEFVLGNIKEHVIKNIKTNKM
-179 TGLKT
+179 
-184 LKNYGT
+184 YGQ
-190 FYWIRDMAYLSG
+190 FYWIRDIAYLSG
-202 GYAGASGVNGVNK
+202 GYAGAGGVEGVNK
-215 YNLWYVR
+215 YSLWYVR

-229 DFKAS
+229 DLKAS
-234 SGKKDVPVKFT
+234 SDTKDKPVKFS
-245 FNGFEYVSKGKGYND
+245 FNGFEYVGKGKGYND
-260 RDPNGTTV
+260 RDPDGTTV

-281 KWMLDITKDGETVHH
+281 KWMLDITKDGETVYH
-296 QENYLRSDPQTDN
+296 QENYLRSTPQKDN

-319 FTKEDVSWQPQMCGR
+319 FKSEELKWKPQMCGR
-334 YTAKLKITDAVQ
+334 YTAKIKVLDAVQ
-346 RDSNEKAVNFNVD
+346 RESNEKTVDFTID

-364 EVTPNPDSGDEDDF
+364 EVTPNPDPGDEDDF

-400 KTKIDVSRDNFKPE
+400 KTRIDVSRDNFKPE

-427 KSQQAVNSSES
+427 KSQQEVNSSES

-456 EVDAEGNHHY
+456 EVDAEGKHHY
-466 YDRDCSWEENRLDSA
+466 YDRDCSWEENKLDSV
-481 ASRLDT
+481 ASRLDN

-502 DALEAKYANPE
+502 DVLEEKYTNPD

-525 ATQKVRLTEGE
+525 VSQKVRLTEGE

-548 KGTIQAEINPAGNR
+548 KGTIQAEINPTGDR

-583 HEKGM
+583 YEKGM

-598 ETVSERVSKEDT
+598 ETVSERISKEDT

-632 AGYGFSYEVNGK
+632 AGYGFSYELNGK

-650 TNYPG
+650 ANYPG

-672 TTYDLESVSNNGLI
+672 TTQDLESISNTGLA
-686 SKFLPENMYLSEVTG
+686 SKFQPKNMYLSEVTG
-701 HVFNSK
+701 HVFDSK

-713 YWDGKEKIID
+713 YWDGQEKIID

-744 TNPAGVNEMSLCLTN
+744 TNLAGVNEMSLCLTN
-759 EVEIKGVA
+759 EVEINGVA

-790 WVGKENIITDLSNW
+790 WVGKEHIITDLSNW

>member
-1 MKYVKD
+1 M
-7 KPYVPIPRVQ
+7 RMR
-17 VCPFFVIGGKGMK
+17 KG
-30 FKKKLLLVCTSVL
+30 LLLTCASL
-43 VSLPSVASAR
+43 MLALPSVASAA
-53 NNDVPFFNG
+53 NNDIPFFDGSKNSI
-62 NENTFLES
+62 LKS
-70 VELQMPGK
+70 DELQLSGNL
-78 YLRPGSGYAPPGVE
+78 LRPGSGYRSKE
-92 LLYKGDLHYPAVYN
+92 FNYKADLHFPAVYN
-106 GSFSWDNPQVN
+106 GSFNWGNPWEN
-117 LVQNEDSSEP
+117 LVQNEDTSDP
-127 FVRIANEGYFN
+127 YVRISNDGYIN
-138 ASVPVGDR
+138 SEVVVGDR
-146 MVTETERVNTSV
+146 MVTEVQQVTKTV
-158 IADKYWG
+158 IKDKYWG
-165 NPDFVLTNMIKHSI
+165 EPNFVLGNLKKHDIKKFN
-179 TGLKT
+179 GPNVT
-184 LKNYGT
+184 LGK
-190 FYWIRDMAYLSG
+190 FYWIRDIAYLSG
-202 GYAGASGVNGVNK
+202 GYAGAGGVDSVNR
-215 YNLWYVR
+215 YSLWYVR
-222 TSKPEIK
+222 TSNPKI
-229 DFKAS
+229 DNFKAT

-268 NPYQAAAGERNRV
+268 NPYQSAAGERNRV
-281 KWMLDITKDGETVHH
+281 KWLLDITKDDETVYH
-296 QENYLRSDPQTDN
+296 QENYLRSTPQKDN

-319 FTKEDVSWQPQMCGR
+319 FKSEELKWQPQMCGR
-334 YTAKLKITDAVQ
+334 YTAKIKVLDAVQ
-346 RDSNEKAVNFNVD
+346 RESNEKTVD
-359 GNCGT
+359 FTINGNCGT
-364 EVTPNPDSGDEDDF
+364 EVTPNPDPGDEDDF
-378 KYKIDFSSDR
+378 KYKIDFSADR

-400 KTKIDVSRDNFKPE
+400 KTRIDVSRDNFKPE

-427 KSQQAVNSSES
+427 MSEQAVNSSES

-520 NGQQV
+520 NGLQV
-525 ATQKVRLTEGE
+525 ASQKVRLTEGE

-548 KGTIQAEINPAGNR
+548 KGTIQAEITPAGNR

-672 TTYDLESVSNNGLI
+672 PTYDLESVSNNGLT
-686 SKFLPENMYLSEVTG
+686 SKFLPKNMYLSEVTG
-701 HVFNSK
+701 HVFDSN

-790 WVGKENIITDLSNW
+790 WVGKEHIITDLSNW

>member
-1 MKYVKD
+1 M
-7 KPYVPIPRVQ
+7 RMR
-17 VCPFFVIGGKGMK
+17 KGLILTCASLM
-30 FKKKLLLVCTSVL
+30 LA
-43 VSLPSVASAR
+43 LPSVASAE
-53 NNDVPFFNG
+53 NNDIPFFDGSKNSI
-62 NENTFLES
+62 LKS
-70 VELQMPGK
+70 DELQLSGNL
-78 YLRPGSGYAPPGVE
+78 LRPGSGYRSKE
-92 LLYKGDLHYPAVYN
+92 FNYKADLHFPAVYN
-106 GSFSWDNPQVN
+106 GSFNWGNPWEN
-117 LVQNEDSSEP
+117 LVQNEDTSDP
-127 FVRIANEGYFN
+127 YVRISNDGYIN
-138 ASVPVGDR
+138 SEVVVGDR
-146 MVTETERVNTSV
+146 MVTEVQQVTKTV
-158 IADKYWG
+158 IKDKYWG
-165 NPDFVLTNMIKHSI
+165 EPNFVLGNLKKHDIKKFN
-179 TGLKT
+179 GPNVT
-184 LKNYGT
+184 LGK
-190 FYWIRDMAYLSG
+190 FYWIRDIAYLSG
-202 GYAGASGVNGVNK
+202 GYAGAGGVDSVNR
-215 YNLWYVR
+215 YSLWYVR
-222 TSKPEIK
+222 TSNPKI
-229 DFKAS
+229 DNFKAT
-234 SGKKDVPVKFT
+234 SGKKDVPVKLT

-268 NPYQAAAGERNRV
+268 NPYQSAAGERNRV
-281 KWMLDITKDGETVHH
+281 KWLLDITKDGETVYH
-296 QENYLRSDPQTDN
+296 QENYLRSTPQKDT
-309 QKPNEGDAGQ
+309 QKPNEGDAGK
-319 FTKEDVSWQPQMCGR
+319 FKSEELKWQPQMCGR
-334 YTAKLKITDAVQ
+334 YTAKIKVLDAVQ
-346 RDSNEKAVNFNVD
+346 RESNEKTVNFTIN

-364 EVTPNPDSGDEDDF
+364 EVTPNPDPGDEDDF
-378 KYKIDFSSDR
+378 KYKIDFSADR

-400 KTKIDVSRDNFKPE
+400 KTRIDVSRDNFKPE
-414 RDQYREKVNNNIN
+414 RDQYRAKVNNNIN
-427 KSQQAVNSSES
+427 MSEQAVNSFES

-449 CRRNPIH
+449 CRRNSIH

-481 ASRLDT
+481 ASKLDT

-525 ATQKVRLTEGE
+525 VTQKVRLTEGE

-672 TTYDLESVSNNGLI
+672 PTYDLESVSNNGLT

-701 HVFNSK
+701 HVFDSN

-713 YWDGKEKIID
+713 YWDGQEKIID
-723 GQRKWY
+723 GGQKWY

-759 EVEIKGVA
+759 DVEIKGVA

-790 WVGKENIITDLSNW
+790 WFGKEHIITDLSNW
-804 YYMKNRN
+804 YYMKNKN